1 MGVYQPVGS
10 SKESSTLNCLAANP
24 ITGGGGGM
32 LLWVDSL
39 PVNAHVTS
47 RGLLYLSEHKVV
59 GFHMARESAEQKR
72 LMVLH
77 PVL

>member
-1 MGVYQPVGS
+1 
-10 SKESSTLNCLAANP
+10 
-24 ITGGGGGM
+24 M

-47 RGLLYLSEHKVV
+47 RGLLYLSDHKVV
-59 GFHMARESAEQKR
+59 GFHMARELAEQKR